1 MTLYLVTSFTATD
14 VLYPDKVDRIINCYI
29 FCRRFHITENLL
41 GKVNSLFEFI
51 YFKERVANSCFRHCV
66 VTQIER
72 TNCFLD
78 SFLQNFLTLRTID
91 GANVRKKD
99 NTINSEYYLVIVY
112 RFLLCRSSSLAD
124 SMVDLDSR
132 SSWMLVIDFVLTP

>member
-1 MTLYLVTSFTATD
+1 M
-14 VLYPDKVDRIINCYI
+14 IQ
-29 FCRRFHITENLL
+29 
-41 GKVNSLFEFI
+41 FE
-51 YFKERVANSCFRHCV
+51 
-66 VTQIER
+66 IER

-78 SFLQNFLTLRTID
+78 SFLQNFLILWTID
-91 GANVRKKD
+91 GTNVRKKD

-132 SSWMLVIDFVLTP
+132 SSWMLVIDFDSIKEQTGDINLALASSYEKMIQGFFFRNYHLNQLKANNMFLFFISYISAEYPTCKKEWW